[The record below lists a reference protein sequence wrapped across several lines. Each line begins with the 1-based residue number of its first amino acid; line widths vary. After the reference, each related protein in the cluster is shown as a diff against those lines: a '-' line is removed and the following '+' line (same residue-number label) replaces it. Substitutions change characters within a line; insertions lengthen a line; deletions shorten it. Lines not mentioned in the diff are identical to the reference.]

1 MKSERKKIDTIVFIS
16 TGYRGGANKYLENN
30 INYLSKKNLF
40 LIDDNPNKNYKGI
53 KNKNIDLYKI
63 KPLKEASELKLFFMR
78 CVNLLIRSVWD
89 MHKHILT
96 KIQKKCYS
104 M

>member
-1 MKSERKKIDTIVFIS
+1 MNNERKKINNIVFIS
-16 TGYRGGANKYLENN
+16 TGYRGGTNKYLENN

-63 KPLKEASELKLFFMR
+63 KPLKEASKLKLFF
-78 CVNLLIRSVWD
+78 
-89 MHKHILT
+89 KK
-96 KIQKKCYS
+96 KITN
-104 M
+104 